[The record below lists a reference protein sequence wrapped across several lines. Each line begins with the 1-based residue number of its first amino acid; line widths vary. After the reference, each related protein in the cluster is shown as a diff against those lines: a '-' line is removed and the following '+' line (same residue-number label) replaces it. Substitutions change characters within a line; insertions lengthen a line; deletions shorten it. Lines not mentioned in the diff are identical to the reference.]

1 MTGPLS
7 AGGRRRPP
15 RRGPARAAALL
26 LGIAGLLAGAFVAL
40 YPSVPL
46 AVFAGTQPDSGY
58 SSSKDAHE
66 RTAAEQG
73 SPYTTSAAV
82 ALERPD
88 ALRLHFRRAPR
99 AGIVFDLDSGRVLW
113 RHRPEAR
120 FPIASL
126 TKIMT
131 ALLVADGTTSR
142 ETVKITP
149 AALNYAG
156 RGVGLPKGRRVPI
169 EGLLHGLLL
178 VSGNDAAKALA
189 IHVGGSERRF
199 VRMMNDRARALGL
212 RCTHFTSPHG
222 LESGNRSCAADLAAM
237 ARLAMN
243 ERRIARVVR
252 KPDAAVRFPIKGG
265 RLFVYSTNPLLRPA
279 RWRGTI
285 GLKTGFTNPAGRC
298 YVGVVR
304 RGGRRLGVVLLHS
317 PDPGRQAKKLLQAG
331 FRRTGRSAAG

>member
-1 MTGPLS
+1 MTGPLYG
-7 AGGRRRPP
+7 GGRRRPP
-15 RRGPARAAALL
+15 RQGPARAAALL
-26 LGIAGLLAGAFVAL
+26 LGIAGLIAGGFVAL
-40 YPSVPL
+40 YPSAPL
-46 AVFAGTQPDSGY
+46 AVLAGTEPEPGY
-58 SSSKDAHE
+58 SAPAQE
-66 RTAAEQG
+66 RTAGEQDRR
-73 SPYTTSAAV
+73 PATSAGV
-82 ALERPD
+82 IMDGPD
-88 ALRLHFRRAPR
+88 ALSLRFRQAPR

-113 RHRPEAR
+113 RRRASAHL
-120 FPIASL
+120 PIASL

-131 ALLVADGTTSR
+131 ALLVVDATTSR

-169 EGLLHGLLL
+169 EGLLHGLML

-199 VRMMNDRARALGL
+199 VRMMNDRAHALGL
-212 RCTHFTSPHG
+212 RCTHFATPHG
-222 LESGNRSCAADLAAM
+222 LEPGDRSCAADLAAM

-252 KPDAAVRFPIKGG
+252 KPDAAVRFPMKGG
-265 RLFVYSTNPLLRPA
+265 RLFVYSTNPLLRPT

-285 GLKTGFTNPAGRC
+285 GLKTGFTNRAGRC